1 MPAKSAQKRPRE
13 SSGTPSA
20 AVASGAQSATLTRRK
35 RRAGSVTFEDD
46 GSESGSTPQA
56 KRARG
61 GNISGN
67 EVDVNDVV
75 MGEQQKGRK
84 RGGEDKANGPSKV
97 IANELAVNLLVHLD
111 TTGTH
116 TVITVI
122 LYYKKETSSSTA
134 ALGMAMTTCCVARAT
149 IVSTTRNAKIP
160 SVADA
165 MLHCLKK

>member
-46 GSESGSTPQA
+46 GSESVSTPQA

-61 GNISGN
+61 GNISRN

-97 IANELAVNLLVHLD
+97 ITNELAVNLLVHLD
-111 TTGTH
+111 TTRTH
-116 TVITVI
+116 TVV

-134 ALGMAMTTCCVARAT
+134 ALGMAMTTCSVARAT